1 MPLTKDEI
9 RSLLSDIENERVER
23 TLSTDNTK
31 KMSEAICSFAND
43 IRNTKKA
50 GYFMIGADDNG
61 NLDGQTFTD
70 EQLRS
75 YAGLRNT
82 GTILPPPAMM
92 VYKETFPEGEV
103 AVIEVQPSE
112 DTPVRYKGVIWIR
125 IGARKAE
132 ANTEEERILT
142 EKGQIHSSSFDGR
155 PCREATIENID
166 LDLFKSEYLPKA
178 VSPATLAK
186 DKRTSIQQMASLR
199 LFDTRFNCP
208 TYAGILLLGYD
219 PQYFIPG
226 AYIQYVK
233 YAGTT
238 RATKVLKE
246 NRFKGNLISMLKEL
260 EYFIKYS
267 IENKRPEFVSVL
279 REEPRINYPWEAIR
293 ELAMNAVMH
302 RAYNGNNSPIKFYEY
317 SDRIE
322 IDNPGNLYGKVNL
335 ENFPDETD
343 YRNPNIAEIMLNL
356 GYVNRFGSGVNT
368 VSTLLE
374 ENGNTPA
381 EFLLGDYTTFKV
393 VVKNADVIKNGADGT
408 NVVTNGDEAG
418 TNNVIDNC
426 TNQAERNNSGTTAEQ
441 SGTIDGTMRND
452 GWNDAERY
460 DDIETMVLDKMKAD
474 KRISIKQLSKIFGK
488 SKTSM
493 FRIVDKLKAD
503 GKVRRYGSEKSGTWE
518 AIE

>member
-23 TLSTDNTK
+23 TISTDNTK
-31 KMSEAICSFAND
+31 KMSEAICAFAND
-43 IRNTKKA
+43 IRNSKKP
-50 GYFMIGADDNG
+50 GYFIIGADDDG
-61 NLDGQTFTD
+61 KLDGQTFTD

-75 YAGLRNT
+75 YAGLRNA
-82 GTILPPPAMM
+82 GTILPPPALM
-92 VYKETFPEGEV
+92 VYKESFLDGEV

-125 IGARKAE
+125 VGARKAE

-142 EKGQIHSSSFDGR
+142 EKGQIHSSSFDGC
-155 PCREATIENID
+155 PCREATIDDID
-166 LDLFKSEYLPKA
+166 VDLFKKEYLPKA

-186 DKRTSIQQMASLR
+186 DKRNITQQMASLR
-199 LFDTRFNCP
+199 LFDSRYNCP
-208 TYAGILLLGYD
+208 TYAGVLLLGND

-233 YAGTT
+233 FAGTT

-335 ENFPDETD
+335 ENFPNETD

-374 ENGNTPA
+374 ENGSVPA

-393 VVKNADVIKNGADGT
+393 LVKNADVIDNDTNGINNGT
-408 NVVTNGDEAG
+408 NGTDNGTNSVTN
-418 TNNVIDNC
+418 
-426 TNQAERNNSGTTAEQ
+426 
-441 SGTIDGTMRND
+441 GTMRND
-452 GWNDAERY
+452 SGTISGTMRNDAEQY
-460 DDIETMVLDKMKAD
+460 EDIEGLVMEKMRID
-474 KRISIKQLSKIFGK
+474 KRISIKQLSKMFGK
-488 SKTSM
+488 SKTAM
-493 FRIVDKLKAD
+493 FRVVDRLKSE
-503 GKVRRYGSEKSGTWE
+503 GKICRVGSEKSGTWE
-518 AIE
+518 VIE

>member
-23 TLSTDNTK
+23 TLATDNTK
-31 KMSEAICSFAND
+31 KMSEAICAFAND
-43 IRNTKKA
+43 IRDSKKP
-50 GYFMIGADDNG
+50 GYFLIGADDNG
-61 NLDGQTFTD
+61 KLDGQTFTD
-70 EQLRS
+70 QQLRAYS
-75 YAGLRNT
+75 GLRNT

-92 VYKETFPEGEV
+92 VYKETFPDGEV
-103 AVIEVQPSE
+103 AIIEVQPSH

-142 EKGQIHSSSFDGR
+142 EKGQVHSSSFDGR
-155 PCREATIENID
+155 PCREATIDDID
-166 LDLFKSEYLPKA
+166 IDLFKNEYLPKA
-178 VSPATLAK
+178 VSPVTLAK
-186 DKRTSIQQMASLR
+186 DKRSVIQQLASLR

-208 TYAGILLLGYD
+208 TYAGILLLGHD

-233 YAGTT
+233 FAGMN

-267 IENKRPEFVSVL
+267 IESKRPEFVSVL

-317 SDRIE
+317 CDRIE

-335 ENFPDETD
+335 ENFPNETD

-374 ENGNTPA
+374 ENKSNPA

-393 VVKNADVIKNGADGT
+393 VVQNADIIENGTDGKEKKPT
-408 NVVTNGDEAG
+408 IIVNVTESG
-418 TNNVIDNC
+418 TNND
-426 TNQAERNNSGTTAEQ
+426 TN
-441 SGTIDGTMRND
+441 GTMRND
-452 GWNDAERY
+452 SGTMRNDSGTMRNDMRNDAERY
-460 DDIETMVLDKMKAD
+460 EDIDRLVMEKMRRD
-474 KRISIKQLSKIFGK
+474 KRISVTQLSKMFGK
-488 SKTSM
+488 SKTAM
-493 FRIVDKLKAD
+493 FRVIDRLKSE
-503 GKVRRYGSEKSGTWE
+503 GKIRRVGSEKSGTWE
-518 AIE
+518 VIE